1 MSHRLSAVGSGLF
14 FAVMVGPQDPSAPDG
29 PQAGGDIRGSIS
41 RRIVQLHKEF
51 YGRGPDKAKT
61 YVVGDL
67 VVVLMRGGFTRVEET
82 LLREGRGDSVIQ
94 QRSDFQDVMIGR
106 FSEVIE
112 QETGRKVVAMMSGS
126 HQHPDL
132 LGEIFVLESSDVL
145 ADEQTPASGARAT
158 E

>member
-1 MSHRLSAVGSGLF
+1 
-14 FAVMVGPQDPSAPDG
+14 MVRPEDSPAPDG
-29 PQAGGDIRGSIS
+29 RQAVGDTRGNIS
-41 RRIVQLHKEF
+41 RRMVQLHKEF

-82 LLREGRGDSVIQ
+82 LLQEGRGDSVIQ
-94 QRSDFQDVMIGR
+94 QRSDFQNVMVDR

-112 QETGRKVVAMMSGS
+112 EETGRKVVAMMSGT

-145 ADEQTPASGARAT
+145 LDE
-158 E
+158 

>member
-1 MSHRLSAVGSGLF
+1 
-14 FAVMVGPQDPSAPDG
+14 MVGPEETPAPDSRH
-29 PQAGGDIRGSIS
+29 ARGDIRGNIS

-61 YVVGDL
+61 YVSGDL

-82 LLREGRGDSVIQ
+82 LLEEGRGEAVLQ
-94 QRSDFQDVMIGR
+94 QRTDFQHVMVDR

-112 QETGRKVVAMMSGS
+112 DETGRKVIAMMSGS

-132 LGEIFVLESSDVL
+132 LGEMFVLESSDPLV
-145 ADEQTPASGARAT
+145 DDQTPASSAPDAGSS
-158 E
+158 